1 LLSFPGS
8 AFVRVADG
16 CSNNCSYCAIPLIRG
31 VLHSRPGREIVD
43 EIQALLETGCV
54 EINLIAQDLASYGA
68 DRGRFELPALLESI
82 SQLKGSFWIRLL
94 YLHPDHFSPDL
105 LDIMERETR
114 ILPYFDLPFQHA
126 STAVLQRMGRC
137 GNPESYLDLIAKIR
151 SQLPRAIIRSTFL
164 VGFPGES
171 ERDFEI
177 LQDFQNQAQLDW
189 VGVFTYSR
197 EDGTVSYNYTPRVS
211 SGVARQR
218 KGILEE
224 AQIPISEK
232 RLDRQLGRTLDV
244 LVEEE
249 VQGEDLY
256 LSRGYLQAPEVD
268 GLVVLNPGRGA
279 IRDGPNQDDTNRIEI
294 GRLYPARIIRRNG
307 IDLEAVLSRA

>member
-1 LLSFPGS
+1 
-8 AFVRVADG
+8 V
-16 CSNNCSYCAIPLIRG
+16 
-31 VLHSRPGREIVD
+31 E

-68 DRGRFELPALLESI
+68 DRGRLELPALLESI

-94 YLHPDHFSPDL
+94 YLHPDHFSLDL

-126 STAVLQRMGRC
+126 SAAVLQRMGRC

-151 SQLPRAIIRSTFL
+151 TQLPRAIIRSTFL

-177 LQDFQNQAQLDW
+177 LQDFQSQALLDW
-189 VGVFTYSR
+189 MGVFTYSR
-197 EDGTVSYNYTPRVS
+197 EDGTASYNYTPRVS
-211 SGVARQR
+211 SGAARQR

-232 RLDRQLGRTLDV
+232 RLDRQLGKTLDV

-268 GLVVLNPGRGA
+268 GLVVLNSGKGA
-279 IRDGPNQDDTNRIEI
+279 IRDGPNHDDTNRIEI